1 MAVVTKK
8 GDGNMASKKDYFG
21 MSYIVSVILAII
33 PITSL
38 ILGILT
44 RFSEG
49 KIVAGLLRLLLGWN
63 IIWILDIVFM
73 VLNRRIIRII
83 NI

>member
-1 MAVVTKK
+1 
-8 GDGNMASKKDYFG
+8 MASKKDYFG
-21 MSYIVSVILAII
+21 LSRLV
-33 PITSL
+33 SL
-38 ILGILT
+38 ILVIIPFTSLVCGVLT
-44 RFSEG
+44 RLSEG

-73 VLNRRIIRII
+73 VLNGKIFRLL